1 MPTWPSGTKAGTTN
15 VDNGSDLIRLARPD
29 IKQNIDNT
37 NAIID
42 TFDPSGAN
50 NNDVL
55 MYNSTTTKFEPQSG
69 IGFNAVLLEFDAEI
83 NFQSSQQSYNY
94 DGGFTI
100 IGGNSLGITTGTNAA
115 GDTKISLPAG
125 TYQIETVSP
134 YIMGAHG
141 TSTNFTEIFKLI
153 KESDDSTIFTGSSA
167 TISFYFRTYVWSKVV
182 TFASDTDTYVEMT
195 TRSSTTTTIPHTPLL
210 INRLA

>member
-42 TFDPSGAN
+42 TFDPTGAT
-50 NNDVL
+50 NNDMLV
-55 MYNSTTTKFEPQSG
+55 YNSTSTKFEPKSS
-69 IGFNAVLLEFDAEI
+69 IGLNSILLEFDADI
-83 NFQSSQQSYNY
+83 NFQSSSQSYNY
-94 DGGFTI
+94 DDGFTI
-100 IGGNSLGITTGTNAA
+100 VGANSLGVTTGTNAA
-115 GDTKISLPAG
+115 GDTKISFPAG

-134 YIMGAHG
+134 FFTGTYG
-141 TSTNFTEIFKLI
+141 TSTNFFERFRLK
-153 KESDDSTIFTGSSA
+153 KESDDSTLFSGSS
-167 TISFYFRTYVWSKVV
+167 TSISFYFRVYTWSQVV

-195 TRSSTTTTIPHTPLL
+195 TQSSTTTTIPHTPLL

>member
-42 TFDPSGAN
+42 TFDTSGAT

-55 MYNSTTTKFEPQSG
+55 MYNSSTTKFEPQSG
-69 IGFNAVLLEFDAEI
+69 IGFNAILLEFDADI
-83 NFQSSQQSYNY
+83 NFQSTLQSYNY

-100 IGGNSLGITTGTNAA
+100 IGGNSLGVTTGTNTA
-115 GDTKISLPAG
+115 GDTKISFPTG
-125 TYQIETVSP
+125 TYQIGTVSP
-134 YIMGAHG
+134 FITGSHG
-141 TSTNFTEIFKLI
+141 TSINFIWNFKLK
-153 KESDDSTIFTGSSA
+153 KESDDSTLLTGLSE
-167 TISFYFRTYVWSKVV
+167 TISFYFRAYNWSDVV
-182 TFASDTDTYVEMT
+182 TFTGSTDTYIEFSTRTNT
-195 TRSSTTTTIPHTPLL
+195 TSTIPHTPLL